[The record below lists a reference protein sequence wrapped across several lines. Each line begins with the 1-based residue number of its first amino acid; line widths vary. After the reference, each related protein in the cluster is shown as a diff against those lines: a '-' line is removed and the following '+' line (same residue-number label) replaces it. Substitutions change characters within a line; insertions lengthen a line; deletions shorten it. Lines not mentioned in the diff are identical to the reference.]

1 MKRTHR
7 AALAVAVVL
16 LALMAAGCAS
26 AGGTA
31 ASKRASDG
39 PADAL
44 ATAQTPFVGYKWLVT
59 SIVKDGK
66 RTPIPSRDHVYLLFT
81 PNGQFGANDSIN
93 FHQATYRLVGDGFTT
108 NNVIVGL
115 AGYAGGSGVTALAI
129 DAISAFTDEVH
140 ANAAVTGDRLIVLVG
155 GFTLDCQRD
164 GGSGRS
170 IF

>member
-1 MKRTHR
+1 MKRTLKAAIPAAVMLIAMAAGGC
-7 AALAVAVVL
+7 AALANTATS
-16 LALMAAGCAS
+16 AAKPS
-26 AGGTA
+26 STA
-31 ASKRASDG
+31 HGR
-39 PADAL
+39 
-44 ATAQTPFVGYKWLVT
+44 FVGYKWLVT
-59 SIVKDGK
+59 AITSRGK
-66 RTPIPSRDHVYLLFT
+66 QTPITGADRFTNQVYVLFT

-93 FHQATYRLVGDGFTT
+93 FHQATYRLVDDGFTT

-115 AGYAGGSGVTALAI
+115 VGYAGGSGVTALAI

-164 GGSGRS
+164 GSSGRS